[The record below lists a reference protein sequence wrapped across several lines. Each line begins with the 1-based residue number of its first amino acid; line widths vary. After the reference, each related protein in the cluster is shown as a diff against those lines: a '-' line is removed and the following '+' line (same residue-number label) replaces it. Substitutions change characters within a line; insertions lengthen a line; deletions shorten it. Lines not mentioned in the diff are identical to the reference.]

1 MDENHRTVGGSPMA
15 NIKTM
20 IAPRA
25 TQRLHHHKMHIA
37 LCLVATILMA
47 AVLTFLPATTPT
59 QWIIC
64 IIACC
69 CPLGIAFAPVPMSVI
84 SFAVVLLLM
93 FTPGISLSDAGSIIH
108 MLTPLAIGT
117 LAYSTPTQWSIWGLV
132 TSIVTLLLAFDPREA
147 LSQGDALSFFV
158 LLALYIVTYAMC
170 ASIRTIAIDDRQR
183 HRDAELELLQ
193 TQQAHQREVTRFAQM
208 THDAVT
214 ASLSSIFL
222 LAQQHI
228 DTLDTAG
235 KTADAS
241 DEDWRTVRQLSESAL
256 ASIRSVIRT
265 MNASD
270 ERPEDHLDGALHNLP
285 LPQRIGIAIEQG
297 QHLLVPHHM
306 HVDVHTSGQISS
318 PACTRSGDEAMTLI
332 GEIFTNLL
340 RHASPDS
347 APMLTISYDDDN
359 MSLMQTNALTHKNTR
374 RHGTGRQSPEA
385 SQGPAAITERT
396 APPPW
401 RHRVAGRRTALQQR
415 GRDVDA
421 LRAYPPAPQRLT
433 PKPRHSRLLGHSKAA
448 APERR
453 SKCSCQA
460 THHGSHLGHVPN
472 KTLILA
478 GAGVASASSYRAPVI
493 PVDSPQTP
501 TAMARHIANA
511 ARLSWLRIATPR
523 TIRIINTTCSFILTR
538 VTARAAGSP

>member
-20 IAPRA
+20 IAPRT

-117 LAYSTPTQWSIWGLV
+117 LAYSTPTQWSVWGLV

-193 TQQAHQREVTRFAQM
+193 TQQAHQR
-208 THDAVT
+208 
-214 ASLSSIFL
+214 
-222 LAQQHI
+222 I
-228 DTLDTAG
+228 DMLDTAG

-270 ERPEDHLDGALHNLP
+270 ERPEDHHGALHNLP

-297 QHLLVPHHM
+297 QHLLAPHHM

-318 PACTRSGDEAMTLI
+318 PACTRSGDEAVTLI

-385 SQGPAAITERT
+385 SQGPAAS
-396 APPPW
+396 
-401 RHRVAGRRTALQQR
+401 G
-415 GRDVDA
+415 DA
-421 LRAYPPAPQRLT
+421 L
-433 PKPRHSRLLGHSKAA
+433 PRSQSGLLLHRGVIES
-448 APERR
+448 
-453 SKCSCQA
+453 
-460 THHGSHLGHVPN
+460 LGGELRFNSEDETWTLYARIPLHPN
-472 KTLILA
+472 
-478 GAGVASASSYRAPVI
+478 V
-493 PVDSPQTP
+493 
-501 TAMARHIANA
+501 
-511 ARLSWLRIATPR
+511 
-523 TIRIINTTCSFILTR
+523 
-538 VTARAAGSP
+538 

>member
-20 IAPRA
+20 IAPRT

-47 AVLTFLPATTPT
+47 AVPDVPPRNDTHTVDHLHHRLLLPAGHRLRTGTDVRHLIRRGTATDVHPRD
-59 QWIIC
+59 I
-64 IIACC
+64 
-69 CPLGIAFAPVPMSVI
+69 
-84 SFAVVLLLM
+84 
-93 FTPGISLSDAGSIIH
+93 
-108 MLTPLAIGT
+108 AIGCRLHHSHAHT
-117 LAYSTPTQWSIWGLV
+117 AGHRHARVFDTHPMVGLGSCHFDRHLAAGFRPPRSA
-132 TSIVTLLLAFDPREA
+132 LAGGRA
-147 LSQGDALSFFV
+147 SFFV
-158 LLALYIVTYAMC
+158 LLALYIITYAMC

-228 DTLDTAG
+228 DMLDTAG

-297 QHLLVPHHM
+297 QHLLAPHHM

-318 PACTRSGDEAMTLI
+318 PPAHGQA
-332 GEIFTNLL
+332 
-340 RHASPDS
+340 
-347 APMLTISYDDDN
+347 
-359 MSLMQTNALTHKNTR
+359 TR
-374 RHGTGRQSPEA
+374 R
-385 SQGPAAITERT
+385 
-396 APPPW
+396 
-401 RHRVAGRRTALQQR
+401 
-415 GRDVDA
+415 
-421 LRAYPPAPQRLT
+421 
-433 PKPRHSRLLGHSKAA
+433 
-448 APERR
+448 
-453 SKCSCQA
+453 
-460 THHGSHLGHVPN
+460 
-472 KTLILA
+472 
-478 GAGVASASSYRAPVI
+478 
-493 PVDSPQTP
+493 
-501 TAMARHIANA
+501 
-511 ARLSWLRIATPR
+511 
-523 TIRIINTTCSFILTR
+523 
-538 VTARAAGSP
+538 

>member
-297 QHLLVPHHM
+297 QHLLAPHHM

-318 PACTRSGDEAMTLI
+318 PACTRSGDEAVTLI

-374 RHGTGRQSPEA
+374 RHGTGRQSPKA
-385 SQGPAAITERT
+385 SQGPAAS
-396 APPPW
+396 
-401 RHRVAGRRTALQQR
+401 G
-415 GRDVDA
+415 DA
-421 LRAYPPAPQRLT
+421 L
-433 PKPRHSRLLGHSKAA
+433 PRSQSGLLLHRGVIES
-448 APERR
+448 
-453 SKCSCQA
+453 
-460 THHGSHLGHVPN
+460 LGGELRFNSEDETWTLYARIPLHPN
-472 KTLILA
+472 
-478 GAGVASASSYRAPVI
+478 V
-493 PVDSPQTP
+493 
-501 TAMARHIANA
+501 
-511 ARLSWLRIATPR
+511 
-523 TIRIINTTCSFILTR
+523 
-538 VTARAAGSP
+538 

>member
-20 IAPRA
+20 IAPRT

-117 LAYSTPTQWSIWGLV
+117 LAYSTPTQWSVWG
-132 TSIVTLLLAFDPREA
+132 SCHFDRHLAAGPFDPREA
-147 LSQGDALSFFV
+147 ALARGTRS
-158 LLALYIVTYAMC
+158 LLRAARPCTSSRSGC
-170 ASIRTIAIDDRQR
+170 ARPSRTIAIDDRQR

-228 DTLDTAG
+228 DMLDTAG

-297 QHLLVPHHM
+297 QHLLAPHHM

-318 PACTRSGDEAMTLI
+318 PACTRSGDEAVTLI

-347 APMLTISYDDDN
+347 VPMLTISYDDDN

-385 SQGPAAITERT
+385 SQGPAAS
-396 APPPW
+396 
-401 RHRVAGRRTALQQR
+401 G
-415 GRDVDA
+415 DA
-421 LRAYPPAPQRLT
+421 L
-433 PKPRHSRLLGHSKAA
+433 PRSQSGLLLHRGVIES
-448 APERR
+448 
-453 SKCSCQA
+453 
-460 THHGSHLGHVPN
+460 LGGELRFNSEDETWTLYARIPLHPN
-472 KTLILA
+472 
-478 GAGVASASSYRAPVI
+478 V
-493 PVDSPQTP
+493 
-501 TAMARHIANA
+501 
-511 ARLSWLRIATPR
+511 
-523 TIRIINTTCSFILTR
+523 
-538 VTARAAGSP
+538 

>member
-1 MDENHRTVGGSPMA
+1 MDENHRTVGSSPMA

-20 IAPRA
+20 IVTTAE
-25 TQRLHHHKMHIA
+25 QRLHHHKMHIA

-47 AVLTFLPATTPT
+47 AVLTFLPATTPA

-84 SFAVVLLLM
+84 SFVVVLLLM

-132 TSIVTLLLAFDPREA
+132 ASIVTLLLAFDPREA

-170 ASIRTIAIDDRQR
+170 ASIRTITIDDRQR

-214 ASLSSIFL
+214 ANLSSIFL

-228 DTLDTAG
+228 DAIDTAG
-235 KTADAS
+235 ATGAITTAAAS
-241 DEDWRTVRQLSESAL
+241 EEDWRTVRQLSESAL

-265 MNASD
+265 MNSAD
-270 ERPEDHLDGALHNLP
+270 EQPRDDQTDDSRDLP
-285 LPQRIGIAIEQG
+285 LPSRIGIAIEQG
-297 QHLLVPHHM
+297 QHLLAPHRM
-306 HVDVHTSGQISS
+306 HVDVHISGQISS
-318 PACTRSGDEAMTLI
+318 PVSAQSGDEAVTLI
-332 GEIFTNLL
+332 WEIFTNLL

-347 APMLTISYDDDN
+347 APMLAITYDDDN
-359 MSLMQTNALTHKNTR
+359 MSLMQTNALASK
-374 RHGTGRQSPEA
+374 GT
-385 SQGPAAITERT
+385 
-396 APPPW
+396 
-401 RHRVAGRRTALQQR
+401 R
-415 GRDVDA
+415 GRGTDQQSLEVA
-421 LRAYPPAPQRLT
+421 Q
-433 PKPRHSRLLGHSKAA
+433 
-448 APERR
+448 
-453 SKCSCQA
+453 
-460 THHGSHLGHVPN
+460 
-472 KTLILA
+472 
-478 GAGVASASSYRAPVI
+478 ASASHDDALPRSQSGLLLHRSIIESLGGELRFNSEDETWTLYARI
-493 PVDSPQTP
+493 PLHPDTQ
-501 TAMARHIANA
+501 AK
-511 ARLSWLRIATPR
+511 
-523 TIRIINTTCSFILTR
+523 
-538 VTARAAGSP
+538 

>member
-1 MDENHRTVGGSPMA
+1 MDENHRTVISNTITTVIP
-15 NIKTM
+15 
-20 IAPRA
+20 
-25 TQRLHHHKMHIA
+25 QRLRHHKLHVA
-37 LCLVATILMA
+37 LCLVTTILMI
-47 AVLTFLPATTPT
+47 AVLAFFPAKTPV
-59 QWIIC
+59 QWVAC

-69 CPLGIAFAPVPMSVI
+69 CPLGIAFAPVPMSIV

-117 LAYSTPTQWSIWGLV
+117 LAYSTPTRWSIWSLV
-132 TSIVTLLLAFDPREA
+132 ASIVTLLLAFDPREA

-297 QHLLVPHHM
+297 QHLLAPHHM

-318 PACTRSGDEAMTLI
+318 PACTRSGDEAVTLI

-359 MSLMQTNALTHKNTR
+359 MSLMQTNALTPKSTR
-374 RHGTGRQSPEA
+374 GRGTDQQSPK
-385 SQGPAAITERT
+385 
-396 APPPW
+396 
-401 RHRVAGRRTALQQR
+401 VAQ
-415 GRDVDA
+415 
-421 LRAYPPAPQRLT
+421 
-433 PKPRHSRLLGHSKAA
+433 
-448 APERR
+448 
-453 SKCSCQA
+453 
-460 THHGSHLGHVPN
+460 
-472 KTLILA
+472 
-478 GAGVASASSYRAPVI
+478 ASASHDGALPQSQSGLVLHRGIIESLGGELRFNREDETWTLYARI
-493 PVDSPQTP
+493 PLHPQDHGYVNAQSPLQ
-501 TAMARHIANA
+501 HAN
-511 ARLSWLRIATPR
+511 
-523 TIRIINTTCSFILTR
+523 
-538 VTARAAGSP
+538 

>member
-1 MDENHRTVGGSPMA
+1 MDENHRTVGGSSMA

-20 IAPRA
+20 IVPRA
-25 TQRLHHHKMHIA
+25 MQRLHHHKMHIA
-37 LCLVATILMA
+37 LCIVTTILMV
-47 AVLTFLPATTPT
+47 AVLAFLPATTPA

-84 SFAVVLLLM
+84 SFAIVLLLM

-147 LSQGDALSFFV
+147 LSQGDVLSFFV

-170 ASIRTIAIDDRQR
+170 ASIRTITIDDRQR

-214 ASLSSIFL
+214 ANLSSMFL

-228 DTLDTAG
+228 DASSTPRN
-235 KTADAS
+235 ADVMQ
-241 DEDWRTVRQLSESAL
+241 EEQDWRTVRQLSESAL

-265 MNASD
+265 MNTLD
-270 ERPEDHLDGALHNLP
+270 EHPQDNPDNGLHDLP
-285 LPQRIGIAIEQG
+285 LPSRVGIAIEQG
-297 QHLLVPHHM
+297 KHLLVPHHM
-306 HVDVHTSGQISS
+306 HVDVHVSGQISS
-318 PACTRSGDEAMTLI
+318 PTCAQSSDEAVTLI

-347 APMLTISYDDDN
+347 APVLTITYDDDT
-359 MSLMQTNALTHKNTR
+359 MSLMQTNALTSESTR
-374 RHGTGRQSPEA
+374 KHGTDQQSPK
-385 SQGPAAITERT
+385 
-396 APPPW
+396 
-401 RHRVAGRRTALQQR
+401 VAQ
-415 GRDVDA
+415 
-421 LRAYPPAPQRLT
+421 
-433 PKPRHSRLLGHSKAA
+433 
-448 APERR
+448 
-453 SKCSCQA
+453 
-460 THHGSHLGHVPN
+460 
-472 KTLILA
+472 
-478 GAGVASASSYRAPVI
+478 ASASHDGTLPRSQSGLLLHRGVI
-493 PVDSPQTP
+493 ESLGGELRFNSEDETW
-501 TAMARHIANA
+501 TLYARIPLHPDVQAKERSCA
-511 ARLSWLRIATPR
+511 
-523 TIRIINTTCSFILTR
+523 
-538 VTARAAGSP
+538 

>member
-132 TSIVTLLLAFDPREA
+132 TSIVTLLLAFDP
-147 LSQGDALSFFV
+147 
-158 LLALYIVTYAMC
+158 
-170 ASIRTIAIDDRQR
+170 
-183 HRDAELELLQ
+183 
-193 TQQAHQREVTRFAQM
+193 TRFAQM

-297 QHLLVPHHM
+297 QHLLAPHHM

-318 PACTRSGDEAMTLI
+318 PACTRSGDEAVTLI

-385 SQGPAAITERT
+385 SQGPATS
-396 APPPW
+396 
-401 RHRVAGRRTALQQR
+401 G
-415 GRDVDA
+415 DA
-421 LRAYPPAPQRLT
+421 L
-433 PKPRHSRLLGHSKAA
+433 PRSQSGLLLHRGVIES
-448 APERR
+448 
-453 SKCSCQA
+453 
-460 THHGSHLGHVPN
+460 LGGELRFNSEDETWTLYARIPLHPN
-472 KTLILA
+472 
-478 GAGVASASSYRAPVI
+478 V
-493 PVDSPQTP
+493 
-501 TAMARHIANA
+501 
-511 ARLSWLRIATPR
+511 
-523 TIRIINTTCSFILTR
+523 
-538 VTARAAGSP
+538 